1 MPYVSKTFKA
11 GVAVA
16 AGRDP
21 VLCDD
26 LLDLIADRIASRV
39 AALLRERAPAPAAP
53 RQGLANTVLPPA
65 STLRPDSL
73 YRVAVVMQR
82 LGVSRPTVYNLVR
95 SGKLELVKIG
105 ARSSGV
111 TGKSLIALIEQNHDV
126 NG

>member
-1 MPYVSKTFKA
+1 M
-11 GVAVA
+11 
-16 AGRDP
+16 
-21 VLCDD
+21 
-26 LLDLIADRIASRV
+26 
-39 AALLRERAPAPAAP
+39 
-53 RQGLANTVLPPA
+53 ANTVLPPA

>member
-16 AGRDP
+16 AGRDL

-26 LLDLIADRIASRV
+26 LLDMLADRIASRV
-39 AALLRERAPAPAAP
+39 AAQLRERAPAPAVRRQDAP
-53 RQGLANTVLPPA
+53 DTVVPPV

-95 SGKLELVKIG
+95 NGKLELVKIG

-111 TGKSLIALIEQNHDV
+111 TGKSLIALIEQKRAP
-126 NG
+126 

>member
-16 AGRDP
+16 AGRDL

-26 LLDLIADRIASRV
+26 LLDMLADRIASRV
-39 AALLRERAPAPAAP
+39 AARLREKVPAPAVR
-53 RQGLANTVLPPA
+53 RQDALDTVVPPV
-65 STLRPDSL
+65 SMLRPDSL

-95 SGKLELVKIG
+95 NGKLELVKIG

-111 TGKSLIALIEQNHDV
+111 TGKSLIALIEQKRAP
-126 NG
+126 